1 MELFKKLSSNDFML
15 QGADFEQFRE
25 TATSIGLY
33 WLVSKRLPVVEDSRT
48 RAGEV
53 QGENAAAISWRNQ

>member
-1 MELFKKLSSNDFML
+1 MELLEKLSSTALMP
-15 QGADFEQFRE
+15 QGVDFEQFRE
-25 TATSIGLY
+25 TATNIGLY

-53 QGENAAAISWRNQ
+53 QGESAAAISSRNQ